1 MDTSAREKTS
11 PLREGKAMK
20 NLFAIVAL
28 TAVVALPASLPMA
41 SANAVDVDT
50 VSVVTPVQTV
60 TVSGSAGVNL

>member
-1 MDTSAREKTS
+1 
-11 PLREGKAMK
+11 MK